1 MAHSNSVLV
10 TSTTVVI
17 AVVVVIVV
25 SLITHRILKES
36 LAPYGHRLNL

>member
-17 AVVVVIVV
+17 AVVVIVV